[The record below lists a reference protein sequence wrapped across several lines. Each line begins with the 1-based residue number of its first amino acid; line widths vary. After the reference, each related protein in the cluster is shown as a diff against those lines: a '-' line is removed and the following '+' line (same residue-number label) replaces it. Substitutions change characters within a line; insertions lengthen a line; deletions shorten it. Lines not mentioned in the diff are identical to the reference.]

1 MISKNIIQYLLL
13 IILII
18 MSIFFYKEY
27 IESDENLSQKQN
39 KIQKNDE
46 KPFVEENDE
55 KPFVEENS
63 ETSNIIENLRYV
75 SKDLLGNTYIIKAQS
90 AEVQENK
97 IDQVQLFKVLAKII
111 QQDNEIIYINSNF
124 ADYNKTSNNT
134 VFKDNVN
141 VKYGD
146 QSIDANII
154 NLNFSKNLIEIQE
167 DVYFNNNNA
176 KIRADKIELNFE
188 SKKLKISM
196 DKQSENVE
204 IIGKY

>member
-1 MISKNIIQYLLL
+1 MRSKNIIQYLLL
-13 IILII
+13 IILIV
-18 MSIFFYKEY
+18 MSIFFYKQY
-27 IESDENLSQKQN
+27 IVSDKNFSQKQSET
-39 KIQKNDE
+39 KKNDE
-46 KPFVEENDE
+46 KPFIEESN
-55 KPFVEENS
+55 

-75 SKDLLGNTYIIKAQS
+75 SKDLLGNTYIINAQS

-97 IDQVQLFKVLAKII
+97 IDQVQLFEVLAKII
-111 QQDNEIIYINSNF
+111 QQDDEIIYINSNF
-124 ADYNKTSNNT
+124 ADYNKINNNT

-154 NLNFSKNLIEIQE
+154 NLDFSKNLIEIQE
-167 DVYFNNNNA
+167 DVYFKNKNA

-196 DKQSENVE
+196 EKQNENVE

>member
-18 MSIFFYKEY
+18 MSIFFYREY
-27 IESDENLSQKQN
+27 MGSDENLSQKKN
-39 KIQKNDE
+39 EIQKKNQ
-46 KPFVEENDE
+46 KALIEENNE
-55 KPFVEENS
+55 A
-63 ETSNIIENLRYV
+63 SNIIENLRYV
-75 SKDLLGNTYIIKAQS
+75 SKDLLGNTYIINAQS

-97 IDQVQLFKVLAKII
+97 IDQVQLFEVLAKII
-111 QQDNEIIYINSNF
+111 QQDDEIIYINSNF
-124 ADYNKTSNNT
+124 ADYNKINNNT

-154 NLNFSKNLIEIQE
+154 NLDFSKNLIEIRE
-167 DVYFNNNNA
+167 DVYFKNKNA
-176 KIRADKIELNFE
+176 KIKADKIELNFE

-196 DKQSENVE
+196 EKQNENVE
-204 IIGKY
+204 IVGKY

>member
-13 IILII
+13 IILIA

-27 IESDENLSQKQN
+27 IVSDKNLSQK
-39 KIQKNDE
+39 KSE
-46 KPFVEENDE
+46 SRENDE
-55 KPFVEENS
+55 KPLIEENN

-75 SKDLLGNTYIIKAQS
+75 SKDLLGNTYIINAQS

-97 IDQVQLFKVLAKII
+97 IDQVQLFEVLAKII
-111 QQDNEIIYINSNF
+111 QQDDEVIYINSNF
-124 ADYNKTSNNT
+124 ADYNKINNNT

-154 NLNFSKNLIEIQE
+154 NLDFSKNLIEIQE
-167 DVYFNNNNA
+167 DVYFKNKNA

-196 DKQSENVE
+196 EKQNENVE

>member
-13 IILII
+13 IILIV
-18 MSIFFYKEY
+18 MSIFFYKKY
-27 IESDENLSQKQN
+27 IESDESPSQKQSE
-39 KIQKNDE
+39 IQKNN
-46 KPFVEENDE
+46 EEPII
-55 KPFVEENS
+55 KENN

-75 SKDLLGNTYIIKAQS
+75 SKDLLGNTYIINAQS

-97 IDQVQLFKVLAKII
+97 IDQVQLFEVLAKII
-111 QQDNEIIYINSNF
+111 QQDDEVIYINSNF
-124 ADYNKTSNNT
+124 ADYNKINNNT

-154 NLNFSKNLIEIQE
+154 NLDFSKNLIEIRE
-167 DVYFNNNNA
+167 DVYFKNKNA
-176 KIRADKIELNFE
+176 KIKADKIELNFE

-196 DKQSENVE
+196 EKQNKNVE
-204 IIGKY
+204 IVGKY

>member
-27 IESDENLSQKQN
+27 IASDENLSQKQN

-46 KPFVEENDE
+46 KPFVEEN
-55 KPFVEENS
+55 N
-63 ETSNIIENLRYV
+63 ETSNIIENLSYV

-111 QQDNEIIYINSNF
+111 QQDDEIIYINSNF
-124 ADYNKTSNNT
+124 ADYNKTNNNT

-167 DVYFNNNNA
+167 NVYFNNNNA

>member
-13 IILII
+13 VILII

-111 QQDNEIIYINSNF
+111 QQDDEIIYINSNF
-124 ADYNKTSNNT
+124 ADYNKTNNNT

-196 DKQSENVE
+196 DKQDDKVKIS
-204 IIGKY
+204 GKY

>member
-1 MISKNIIQYLLL
+1 MRSKNIIQYLLL
-13 IILII
+13 IILIA
-18 MSIFFYKEY
+18 MSIFFYKQY
-27 IESDENLSQKQN
+27 IVSDKNFSQKQSET
-39 KIQKNDE
+39 KKNDE
-46 KPFVEENDE
+46 KPFIEEN
-55 KPFVEENS
+55 N

-75 SKDLLGNTYIIKAQS
+75 SKDLLGNTYIINAQS
-90 AEVQENK
+90 AKVQEDK
-97 IDQVQLFKVLAKII
+97 IDQVQLFEVLAKII
-111 QQDNEIIYINSNF
+111 QQDDEIIYINSNF
-124 ADYNKTSNNT
+124 ADYNKINNNT

-154 NLNFSKNLIEIQE
+154 NLDFSKNLIEIQE
-167 DVYFNNNNA
+167 DVYFKNKNA

-196 DKQSENVE
+196 EKQNENVE

>member
-18 MSIFFYKEY
+18 MSVFFYREY
-27 IESDENLSQKQN
+27 IGSDENLSQKQN
-39 KIQKNDE
+39 EIQKNNQ
-46 KPFVEENDE
+46 KALIEENNE
-55 KPFVEENS
+55 A
-63 ETSNIIENLRYV
+63 SNIIENLRYV
-75 SKDLLGNTYIIKAQS
+75 SKDLLGNTYIINAQS

-97 IDQVQLFKVLAKII
+97 IDQVLLFEVLAKII
-111 QQDNEIIYINSNF
+111 QQDDEVIYINSNF
-124 ADYNKTSNNT
+124 ADYNKINNNT

-154 NLNFSKNLIEIQE
+154 NLDFSKNLIEIRE
-167 DVYFNNNNA
+167 DVYFKNKNA
-176 KIRADKIELNFE
+176 KIKADKIELNFE

-196 DKQSENVE
+196 EKQNKNVE
-204 IIGKY
+204 IVGKY

>member
-13 IILII
+13 IILIV
-18 MSIFFYKEY
+18 MSIFFYKKY
-27 IESDENLSQKQN
+27 IESDESPSQKQSE
-39 KIQKNDE
+39 IQKNNE
-46 KPFVEENDE
+46 EPIIKEND
-55 KPFVEENS
+55 

-75 SKDLLGNTYIIKAQS
+75 SKDLLGNTYIINAQS

-97 IDQVQLFKVLAKII
+97 IDQVQLFEVLAKII
-111 QQDNEIIYINSNF
+111 QQDDEVIYINSNF
-124 ADYNKTSNNT
+124 ADYNKINNNT

-154 NLNFSKNLIEIQE
+154 NLDFSKNLIEIQE
-167 DVYFNNNNA
+167 NVYFKNKNA
-176 KIRADKIELNFE
+176 KIKADKIELNFE

-196 DKQSENVE
+196 EKQTKILKLLENINYVSC
-204 IIGKY
+204 

>member
-1 MISKNIIQYLLL
+1 
-13 IILII
+13 

-27 IESDENLSQKQN
+27 IKSDKNLSQKQSEI
-39 KIQKNDE
+39 KKNDE
-46 KPFVEENDE
+46 KPINEEN
-55 KPFVEENS
+55 N

-75 SKDLLGNTYIIKAQS
+75 SKDLFGNTYIINAQS

-97 IDQVQLFKVLAKII
+97 IDQVQLFEVLAKII
-111 QQDNEIIYINSNF
+111 QQNDETIYINSNF
-124 ADYNKTSNNT
+124 ADYNKINNNT

-154 NLNFSKNLIEIQE
+154 SLDFSKNLIEIEE
-167 DVYFNNNNA
+167 DVYFKNKNA
-176 KIRADKIELNFE
+176 KIRADKIELNYE
-188 SKKLKISM
+188 SKKLRISM
-196 DKQSENVE
+196 DKQNEKVE

>member
-1 MISKNIIQYLLL
+1 MRSKNIIQYLLL
-13 IILII
+13 IILIA
-18 MSIFFYKEY
+18 MSIFFYKQY
-27 IESDENLSQKQN
+27 IVSDKNFSQKQSET
-39 KIQKNDE
+39 KKNDE
-46 KPFVEENDE
+46 KPFIEEN
-55 KPFVEENS
+55 N

-75 SKDLLGNTYIIKAQS
+75 SKDLLGNTYIINAQS
-90 AEVQENK
+90 AEVQEDK
-97 IDQVQLFKVLAKII
+97 IDQVQLFEVLAKII
-111 QQDNEIIYINSNF
+111 QQDDEIIYINSNF
-124 ADYNKTSNNT
+124 ADYNKINNNT

-154 NLNFSKNLIEIQE
+154 NLDFSKNLIEIQE
-167 DVYFNNNNA
+167 DVYFKNKNA

-196 DKQSENVE
+196 EKQNENVE

>member
-13 IILII
+13 IILIA

-27 IESDENLSQKQN
+27 IVSDKNLIQKQSET
-39 KIQKNDE
+39 Q
-46 KPFVEENDE
+46 ENDE
-55 KPFVEENS
+55 KTFIEKNN

-75 SKDLLGNTYIIKAQS
+75 SKDLLGNTYIINAQS

-97 IDQVQLFKVLAKII
+97 IDQVQLFEVLAKII
-111 QQDNEIIYINSNF
+111 QQDDEVIYINSNF
-124 ADYNKTSNNT
+124 ADYNKINNNT

-154 NLNFSKNLIEIQE
+154 NLDFSKNLIEIRE
-167 DVYFNNNNA
+167 DVYFKNKNA
-176 KIRADKIELNFE
+176 KIKADKIELNFE

-196 DKQSENVE
+196 EKQNKNVE
-204 IIGKY
+204 IVGKY

>member
-18 MSIFFYKEY
+18 MSIFFYREY
-27 IESDENLSQKQN
+27 MGSDENLSQKKN
-39 KIQKNDE
+39 EIQKNNQ
-46 KPFVEENDE
+46 KALIEENNE
-55 KPFVEENS
+55 A
-63 ETSNIIENLRYV
+63 SNIIENLRYV
-75 SKDLLGNTYIIKAQS
+75 SKDLLGNTYIINAQS

-97 IDQVQLFKVLAKII
+97 MDQVQLFEVLAKII
-111 QQDNEIIYINSNF
+111 QQDDEIIYINSNF
-124 ADYNKTSNNT
+124 ADYNKINNNT

-154 NLNFSKNLIEIQE
+154 NLDFSKNLIEIRE
-167 DVYFNNNNA
+167 DVYFKNKNA
-176 KIRADKIELNFE
+176 KIKADKIELNFE

-196 DKQSENVE
+196 EKQNENVE
-204 IIGKY
+204 IVGKY

>member
-18 MSIFFYKEY
+18 MSVFFYKEY
-27 IESDENLSQKQN
+27 MGSDENLSQKQN
-39 KIQKNDE
+39 EIQKNNQ
-46 KPFVEENDE
+46 KVLIEENNE
-55 KPFVEENS
+55 A
-63 ETSNIIENLRYV
+63 SNIIENLRYV
-75 SKDLLGNTYIIKAQS
+75 SKDLLGNTYIINAQS

-97 IDQVQLFKVLAKII
+97 IDQVLLFEVLAKII
-111 QQDNEIIYINSNF
+111 QQDDEVIYINSNF
-124 ADYNKTSNNT
+124 ADYNKINNNT

-154 NLNFSKNLIEIQE
+154 NLDFSKNLIEIRE
-167 DVYFNNNNA
+167 DVYFKNKNA
-176 KIRADKIELNFE
+176 KIKADKIELNFE

-196 DKQSENVE
+196 EKQNKNVE
-204 IIGKY
+204 IVGKY